1 MGLTRRDKKNQA
13 HFRQKKILEL
23 VSEPGGMSCTRLA
36 ERFSVTRGDIIN
48 DIRDLRAMGYTIQTS
63 MTTEDKMYTALF
75 ELQRTPKSPS

>member
-36 ERFSVTRGDIIN
+36 ERFSVTRGD
-48 DIRDLRAMGYTIQTS
+48 RDLRAMGYTIQTS